1 MAKIICKISM
11 FGLNQTLYLNKYDN
25 TGKEI
30 TEIYSMP
37 LKDIPNFIFSQKD
50 VDEVCL
56 AGPKL
61 FIKKLE
67 EDTYKLEIEKYSEK
81 KTNFIYL

>member
-11 FGLNQTLYLNKYDN
+11 FGLNQILYLNKYDN

-30 TEIYSMP
+30 TETYSMP

-56 AGPKL
+56 AGPKP

-67 EDTYKLEIEKYSEK
+67 EDTYKLEMEKYSEK